1 MATRFLK
8 DTDYDFQVKKEIL
21 NLLDG
26 TAPGGIG
33 TATKL
38 LAAEKAAL
46 KQMKHWLAG
55 RYDVAV
61 IFAAHTTGED
71 TRDAMIV
78 MVCVDFTLYHLYS
91 QTPNRDVPVH
101 RAQRYQDGLDW
112 LKQAGTGEIK
122 ADLPALPLDDFSG
135 DVRISSREPEDHR
148 W

>member
-8 DTDYDFQVKKEIL
+8 ETDYAFQIKTEIR

-26 TAPGGIG
+26 TAPGGGG
-33 TATKL
+33 TPTKL
-38 LAAEKAAL
+38 LAAELSAVQ
-46 KQMKHWLAG
+46 QMQHWLAG

-61 IFAAHTTGED
+61 IFAPHTTGED

-78 MVCVDFTLYHLYS
+78 MVCVDLTLYHLYS
-91 QTPNRDVPVH
+91 QTQNRDVPAH